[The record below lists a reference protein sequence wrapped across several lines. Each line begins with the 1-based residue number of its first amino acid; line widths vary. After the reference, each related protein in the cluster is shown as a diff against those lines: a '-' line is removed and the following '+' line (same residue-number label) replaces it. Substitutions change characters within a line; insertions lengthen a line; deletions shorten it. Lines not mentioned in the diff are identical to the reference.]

1 VTDFTLFPPRKNRRA
16 NKRLNIS
23 SSDPNNCQQDEQDFD
38 DFNENDNEEEKD
50 MSSS

>member
-1 VTDFTLFPPRKNRRA
+1 M
-16 NKRLNIS
+16 LNIS
-23 SSDPNNCQQDEQDFD
+23 SSDPNNYQQDEQDFD